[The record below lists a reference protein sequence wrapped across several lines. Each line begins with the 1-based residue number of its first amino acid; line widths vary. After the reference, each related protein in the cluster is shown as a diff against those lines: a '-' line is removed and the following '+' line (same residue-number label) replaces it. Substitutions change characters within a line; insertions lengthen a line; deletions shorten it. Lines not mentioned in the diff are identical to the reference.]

1 MVRPKFYV
9 KQEHKAS
16 FPYALIAEEGDQ
28 VTVGK
33 EDPEMP
39 GWYWCK
45 DKEGVEAW
53 IPKTYL
59 KVKGDKA
66 VFIQDYN
73 SIELDAQPGEKV
85 QYLGKALGWAEC
97 LNNEW
102 RYGWL
107 PLNKLEK
114 I

>member
-1 MVRPKFYV
+1 MVRPKYLV
-9 KQEHKAS
+9 KPEHKAS
-16 FPYALIAEEGDQ
+16 FDYAMIATEGDQ

-53 IPKTYL
+53 IPNTYL
-59 KVKGDKA
+59 KITGNQA
-66 VFIQDYN
+66 VFLYDYN
-73 SIELDAQPGEKV
+73 SVELDAQPGEEV
-85 QYLGKALGWAEC
+85 QYLGEALGWAEC
-97 LNNEW
+97 LNSEW